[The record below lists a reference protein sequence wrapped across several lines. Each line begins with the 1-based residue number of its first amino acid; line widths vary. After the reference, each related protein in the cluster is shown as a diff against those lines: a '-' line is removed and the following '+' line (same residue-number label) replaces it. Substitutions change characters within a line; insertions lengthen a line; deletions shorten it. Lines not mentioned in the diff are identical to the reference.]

1 MRKHKYHAGQVL
13 MTDVGNL
20 FTIKAVIV
28 NKELY
33 GQKGYH
39 YQLIGHK
46 GFNSLPV
53 DYIDS
58 SKHIKPA
65 TRAGRL
71 LFERARITNGT
82 N

>member
-20 FTIKAVIV
+20 FTISAIIV
-28 NKELY
+28 SNKKY
-33 GQKGYH
+33 GVSTSH

-46 GFNSLPV
+46 SFNALPV

-65 TRAGRL
+65 TKAGRL
-71 LFERARITNGT
+71 LFERVKITNGT